1 MKYTQ
6 QEKLQTLMLCEIFKA
21 LEIKDSFNPDLIS
34 KAIQSDQYWA
44 LDWEYPDLDSGEDTP
59 EEVTFFVDT
68 FDMYETLNYTYD
80 NFNEADKAEVAA
92 SIRNFN
98 GKNSL
103 LFPGFDGNNET
114 KYITIGRIL
123 KTMGRFNGSDD
134 LIKNSH
140 MPSAG
145 IYKRMLDVFLDARA
159 NNWEHGA
166 GITKQSFIDTLNAR
180 VHPDNR

>member
-21 LEIKDSFNPDLIS
+21 LEIKDSFNSDLIY

-44 LDWEYPDLDSGEDTP
+44 LDWEYSDLDSGEDTP

-68 FDMYETLNYTYD
+68 FDMYEILNYTYD

-114 KYITIGRIL
+114 KYTR
-123 KTMGRFNGSDD
+123 D
-134 LIKNSH
+134 H
-140 MPSAG
+140 
-145 IYKRMLDVFLDARA
+145 
-159 NNWEHGA
+159 
-166 GITKQSFIDTLNAR
+166 
-180 VHPDNR
+180 

>member
-21 LEIKDSFNPDLIS
+21 LEIKDSFNSDLIY

-44 LDWEYPDLDSGEDTP
+44 LDWEYSDLDSGEDTP

-68 FDMYETLNYTYD
+68 FDMYEILNYTYD

-134 LIKNSH
+134 LIKNLN
-140 MPSAG
+140 
-145 IYKRMLDVFLDARA
+145 R
-159 NNWEHGA
+159 HG
-166 GITKQSFIDTLNAR
+166 FNRHLR
-180 VHPDNR
+180 VI